1 MMNLFAITTFND
13 NAARNQQTSA
23 PAAARQQ
30 SACQQQPTIGHSNRY
45 SKWHVVLLC
54 VVAVSLFARTVA
66 YNYDFSLSLK
76 DNARNYNPFHKP
88 IRSQPIKA
96 KKPRALSS
104 ITIPMAQTHSDI
116 RKDVPLVKTL
126 TPDCALAP
134 AAPDC
139 LASHELT
146 LQLAL
151 FNVEPPDFCALHAV
165 FRI

>member
-1 MMNLFAITTFND
+1 MITAHHTILQKINHSLH
-13 NAARNQQTSA
+13 TS
-23 PAAARQQ
+23 R
-30 SACQQQPTIGHSNRY
+30 
-45 SKWHVVLLC
+45 VVLLC
-54 VVAVSLFARTVA
+54 IIAFALFARTVA
-66 YNYDFSLSLK
+66 YNYDFSQSLR

-88 IRSQPIKA
+88 VKSQPIKE

-116 RKDVPLVKTL
+116 RKDAPLVKTL
-126 TPDCALAP
+126 SPDCAIPTAS
-134 AAPDC
+134 PDD
-139 LASHELT
+139 LASQELT